1 MSHNLE
7 VHHNDAMMSQITGIL
22 TVCITVCQ
30 EGNPPVTGWGQW
42 RWALMLSLMCAWT
55 IALANSRDDGDLRHH
70 GAHYDAIVM
79 TWALPMIQKI
89 QHLLINKLSSKSLKM
104 LVLTWISIRIS
115 HEICIAAS
123 LGTVLLYKT
132 PCTLLYPYN
141 HCLIHITC
149 TYYP

>member
-1 MSHNLE
+1 MSHHQE
-7 VHHNDAMMSQITGIL
+7 VHHNDAMMSQITGIM
-22 TVCITVCQ
+22 TVCITVSQ
-30 EGNPPVTGWGQW
+30 GNPPVTGRGEW

-55 IALANSRDDGDLRHH
+55 IAWANSGDYGDLRHH
-70 GAHYDAIVM
+70 AAHYDAIVM

-89 QHLLINKLSSKSLKM
+89 QHLLINKLSSNSLKM
-104 LVLTWISIRIS
+104 LVLTWISISIS

-123 LGTVLLYKT
+123 LGTVLSYKT
-132 PCTLLYPYN
+132 PCTLLYPNN